1 MAQTA
6 TGETANQAPP
16 CVSCGAK
23 LRVDAKFCDKCGTSV
38 RASGS
43 PAHFG
48 ARYAAFLV
56 DVTVVV
62 MIWFIASIV
71 LQPFIRMLPESSS
84 RGVEI
89 GAFTATVGSIIGI
102 IMLPLVAILY
112 IGIADA
118 WSRTVGK
125 RIVGIRVR
133 RRDLR
138 PAGLIRSPVR
148 ALVLWGPILL
158 MALGN
163 LFDVYGSRSIGLTIV
178 RVGAPLALIAWPA
191 TLIMIAVSKRRRG
204 LDDVIAG
211 TETVRD

>member
-6 TGETANQAPP
+6 TEEAAKAATP

-38 RASGS
+38 RTSGS
-43 PAHFG
+43 PAPFG

-56 DVTVVV
+56 DLTVVM

-102 IMLPLVAILY
+102 IMLPVVAIVY
-112 IGIADA
+112 IGLADA
-118 WSRTVGK
+118 WSRTIGK
-125 RIVGIRVR
+125 RIVGIRVQ
-133 RRDLR
+133 RRDMR
-138 PAGLIRSPVR
+138 SAGLIRSLAR

-158 MALGN
+158 MVLGN
-163 LFDVYGSRSIGLTIV
+163 LFDLYGSRSVGLTIV
-178 RVGAPLALIAWPA
+178 RIGAPLALIAWPA
-191 TLIMIAVSKRRRG
+191 TLIMVAASKRRRG